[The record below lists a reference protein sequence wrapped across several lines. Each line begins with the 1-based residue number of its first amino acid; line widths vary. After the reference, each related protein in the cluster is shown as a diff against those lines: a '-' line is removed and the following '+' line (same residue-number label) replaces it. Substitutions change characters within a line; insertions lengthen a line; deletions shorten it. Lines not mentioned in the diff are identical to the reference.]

1 MSNERLSAKLY
12 ECGLKWVA
20 ARKRAYMMKEAKT
33 AQFARM
39 VNPLLTED
47 TPVSRA
53 EHQVRASQEWFKYLE
68 NMVEADAEE
77 NLAWLQVETIKMRNG
92 EKQSEEATARAEMR
106 L

>member
-1 MSNERLSAKLY
+1 MSNERLSQKLY
-12 ECGLKWVA
+12 ECGQKWVA
-20 ARKRAYMMKEAKT
+20 ARKRSYMLKEAKSARF
-33 AQFARM
+33 AQM
-39 VNPLLTED
+39 VNQSLVED
-47 TPVSRA
+47 MPVNRA
-53 EHQVRASQEWFKYLE
+53 EHQVRASPEWFSYLE